1 MKKLVSLLLI
11 LTLALTLGGVAS
23 AEKKWEG
30 HTIVFASWGD
40 GAEKAATEK
49 VIAAFEEAT
58 GCKVNYINISSDYDT
73 KVTAMVAAGETID
86 CAQLESGSIAYPMA
100 AEGLLEPL
108 DSYIED
114 SGINMDD
121 YVAASCYYDDNGN
134 LIAWSGCIELMCL
147 FYSRDVFD
155 EAGLPYPPSD
165 PDEAWTWDE
174 FVDVATKLTKDA
186 NGLTPAD
193 EGFDPEHIV
202 RYGVNPDIWWP
213 VWGSFIASNGGSMVD
228 SEGNFTMNQPEAVEA
243 LQALIDLKLVDH
255 VAPSVTASQSLPASD
270 VALLTGTYGMV
281 IGGHGDTT
289 MIPLVSKATVN
300 GVPVSQFASKKKLEE
315 AVANTMVGGAT
326 LTKLIGTSAWYAPG
340 AAASMMVEAIL
351 HDQKKLV
358 PCCCYL
364 DGEYGQKDI
373 CIGVP
378 AIIGRKGI
386 EKIVKIDLSKEE
398 AEKFAASAD
407 AVRKTNNVLHEIKAI

>member
-1 MKKLVSLLLI
+1 
-11 LTLALTLGGVAS
+11 
-23 AEKKWEG
+23 
-30 HTIVFASWGD
+30 
-40 GAEKAATEK
+40 
-49 VIAAFEEAT
+49 
-58 GCKVNYINISSDYDT
+58 
-73 KVTAMVAAGETID
+73 
-86 CAQLESGSIAYPMA
+86 MA

-165 PDEAWTWDE
+165 PERSVDRDE

-281 IGGHGDTT
+281 IGGQWSALTYAEAGVNFGMASLPKFGDEVRFRLHQRHVLPVLQLSGEGSVLGLPPVPERSLHRPDPVQET
-289 MIPLVSKATVN
+289 ATAC
-300 GVPVSQFASKKKLEE
+300 PP
-315 AVANTMVGGAT
+315 
-326 LTKLIGTSAWYAPG
+326 AWPG
-340 AAASMMVEAIL
+340 
-351 HDQKKLV
+351 
-358 PCCCYL
+358 
-364 DGEYGQKDI
+364 
-373 CIGVP
+373 
-378 AIIGRKGI
+378 
-386 EKIVKIDLSKEE
+386 
-398 AEKFAASAD
+398 
-407 AVRKTNNVLHEIKAI
+407 